1 MYDTIILILTV
12 VILSIL
18 SPYIYNIAKKY
29 SWQSRMADY
38 VYNEINEKLKNYDF
52 LIQSYKTPGSTVNY
66 GFFEIDYLDNCVS
79 DEERIKNKLLNI
91 DSNIK
96 NIIYIAHYEGSL
108 FCLKMSLS
116 INNTIIIYHH
126 FFEFRIHRKDDIKL
140 ILKELEKI
148 KIIRDVVLYCEK
160 INFSDDKENAIKNEI
175 QKNLKL
181 VNNSDKL
188 I

>member
-29 SWQSRMADY
+29 SWQNRMADY
-38 VYNEINEKLKNYDF
+38 IYNEINEKLKNYDF
-52 LIQSYKTPGSTVNY
+52 LIQSYKTPESVLSS
-66 GFFEIDYLDNCVS
+66 GFFEIGYLDNCVS
-79 DEERIKNKLLNI
+79 DEEKIKNRLLNI
-91 DSNIK
+91 DNNIK
-96 NIIYIAHYEGSL
+96 NSIYIANHEGS
-108 FCLKMSLS
+108 FYLKMSLS